1 MAGGDIAEMLNYR
14 QQAPHAVRAHPSDEH
29 LLPLYLALGAAGSGA
44 KVQRLHAGIDDYVIA
59 MDAYKFLPQ
68 AVANSLFNLTK

>member
-1 MAGGDIAEMLNYR
+1 MADHLASGDVAQMLDYR
-14 QQAPHAVRAHPSDEH
+14 QQAPNASRAHPSDEH

-68 AVANSLFNLTK
+68 EAVMAS